1 MAYTTIDDPSAHF
14 QTVLYTGNSS
24 DNAITNDGNSD
35 LQPDLLWVKSRAATD
50 NHMLFDSSRG
60 FNGDNDS
67 LYLEPNNTDAEA
79 HDDDNHLKSFNS
91 DGFTMQAGSSRTN
104 NNTVTFVAWQWK
116 ANGGT
121 TTSVS
126 ASGTT
131 LASTHQ
137 TDSTSKFCIMTWTG
151 SGTAGHKVT
160 HGLGSVPKLII
171 VKKRSGADSWAVY
184 HHKNTSAPETD
195 YLHLDE
201 TIATTDS
208 VDRWN
213 DTAPTS
219 TLITLG
225 DAGVG
230 NASSATYVGYCWD
243 EVQGYSKIGSYTGNG
258 SEDGPFVYLGF
269 KPQWILFKN
278 AGAAEEWVLQ
288 DTTRNPN
295 NPVTINMR
303 VDSNIAEADASS
315 IDFDFLSNGFK
326 NRSDQ
331 AQVNSSGVTY
341 IYMAFAEHP
350 FVSSKGVPVT
360 AK

>member
-1 MAYTTIDDPSAHF
+1 MAYTTIDDPSAYF
-14 QTVLYTGNSS
+14 QTVLWTGNGSTQS
-24 DNAITNDGNSD
+24 ITFGGNSD
-35 LQPDLLWVKSRAATD
+35 MQPDLLWTKCRSDT
-50 NHMLFDSSRG
+50 FDPIMRDTSRG
-60 FNGDNDS
+60 IANR
-67 LYLEPNNTDAEA
+67 LLVHATDAEGGA
-79 HDDDNHLKSFNS
+79 TGTTAFNS
-91 DGFTMQAGSSRTN
+91 DGFSLDSTNTVN
-104 NNTVTFVAWQWK
+104 NNTDTYVAWGWK

-121 TTSVS
+121 TSSVS

-171 VKKRSGADSWAVY
+171 VKKRSGTDSWAVY
-184 HHKNTSAPETD
+184 QHKNTSAPETD
-195 YLHLDE
+195 YLHLDS

-243 EVQGYSKIGSYTGNG
+243 EVQGYSKFGSYVGNG
-258 SEDGPFVYLGF
+258 NADGPFVYTGF
-269 KPQWILFKN
+269 QPAWLLIKNTSDADDEWIMWDNKRSASNPVDDYLSSSSN
-278 AGAAEEWVLQ
+278 AAESANSDWAIL
-288 DTTRNPN
+288 
-295 NPVTINMR
+295 
-303 VDSNIAEADASS
+303 
-315 IDFDFLSNGFK
+315 DFLSNGFK
-326 NRSDQ
+326 IRNADISFNQ
-331 AQVNSSGVTY
+331 NTYNY
-341 IYMAFAEHP
+341 IYMAFAESP
-350 FVSSKGVPVT
+350 FVSSEGVPCT
-360 AK
+360 AR

>member
-14 QTVLYTGNSS
+14 QTMLWTG
-24 DNAITNDGNSD
+24 DDADDRALTNDGNSD
-35 LQPDLLWVKSRAATD
+35 LKPDLVWIKERNSTSAHQLI
-50 NHMLFDSSRG
+50 DSTRG
-60 FNGDNDS
+60 GGLALS
-67 LYLEPNNTDAEA
+67 S
-79 HDDDNHLKSFNS
+79 HDDLAEESFAYIDTFDT
-91 DGFTMQAGSSRTN
+91 DGFTLETSDGSTN
-104 NNTVTFVAWQWK
+104 QDGNTFVAWQWK

-121 TTSVS
+121 TSSVS

-171 VKKRSGADSWAVY
+171 VKKRSGTDSWAVY
-184 HHKNTSAPETD
+184 QHKNTSAPETD

-201 TIATTDS
+201 TIATADS

-230 NASSATYVGYCWD
+230 NADSGTYVGYCWD
-243 EVQGYSKIGSYTGNG
+243 EVQGYSKFGSYTGNG
-258 SEDGPFVYLGF
+258 NADGPFIYTGF
-269 KPQWILFKN
+269 KPAWIIQKN
-278 AGAAEEWVLQ
+278 AADSTNWNIHDNKRSTSNTVDDILMANATDAEGAVGGK
-288 DTTRNPN
+288 
-295 NPVTINMR
+295 
-303 VDSNIAEADASS
+303 S
-315 IDFDFLSNGFK
+315 IDFLSNGFK
-326 NRSDQ
+326 LRGNDNETNDNGD
-331 AQVNSSGVTY
+331 VH
-341 IYMAFAEHP
+341 IYMAFAEQP
-350 FVSSKGVPVT
+350 FVTSGGVPCT
-360 AK
+360 AR